1 MQSAIQGVDGFM
13 RGFHTV
19 LDIAKQKA
27 DEKRE
32 RVQLEVME
40 HNQGVQEVYE
50 HNVKVLLAVEA
61 KSNGWMKY
69 AQQMQEK
76 NTQLESANAT
86 LREKLSVIDNYAVIY
101 IDMLQKKLE
110 GLNHTHQRNSADKYA
125 TEKMRD
131 RLLEQLAT
139 ATDPSQSELLDP
151 QQLIE
156 LHKKDWDY
164 FMATS
169 DVTEIMPNALDA
181 MVMATAAVAKK
192 RKTL

>member
-19 LDIAKQKA
+19 LDIAKQKT

-40 HNQGVQEVYE
+40 HNQGAHEVYE
-50 HNVKVLLAVEA
+50 HNVKVLEAVEA

-69 AQQMQEK
+69 AQQMQVK
-76 NTQLESANAT
+76 NAELERVNGSLREQLIEVGDNSMTYINMLRDKLES
-86 LREKLSVIDNYAVIY
+86 
-101 IDMLQKKLE
+101 
-110 GLNHTHQRNSADKYA
+110 LNHTHQRNSADKYA

-131 RLLEQLAT
+131 RLLEQIAT
-139 ATDPSQSELLDP
+139 ATDPSQSELLNP
-151 QQLIE
+151 ETLIE

-164 FMATS
+164 FMTTS
-169 DVTEIMPNALDA
+169 NVQEYVPTMVDA
-181 MVMATAAVAKK
+181 Y
-192 RKTL
+192 RKTSADKKTKPP